1 MEFRF
6 RNSSLVICPRIPW
19 MISRV
24 ENPWGLQWWLP
35 WDQRRWRTILRKT
48 IRSLFWLFWL
58 RKMPKNSQRSSLF
71 SLENYHLPGVFVSIF
86 FYFHPKPL
94 GEDEPI
100 LTSIFFR
107 WVGSTTNQSWPFLLG
122 YITGMNTTQLYSDD
136 HQPWKKGSRK
146 FNQPVFQW
154 KVRVFF
160 IR

>member
-48 IRSLFWLFWL
+48 SRSLFWLFWL

-71 SLENYHLPGVFVSIF
+71 SLENYHLPGVFVSNIF
-86 FYFHPKPL
+86 LFSSQTFGGRWTHF
-94 GEDEPI
+94 DEH
-100 LTSIFFR
+100 IFQMGWF
-107 WVGSTTNQSWPFLLG
+107 N
-122 YITGMNTTQLYSDD
+122 
-136 HQPWKKGSRK
+136 HQPVMAFFVGIYYGNEYYPAIQWWSSTMKKRIPK
-146 FNQPVFQW
+146 
-154 KVRVFF
+154 
-160 IR
+160 I